1 MEREGGGVSYYLWI
15 PFTFIHQT
23 FRSLLLKL
31 FGLPSPY
38 DRRLP
43 EENEVEVEVEVEVV
57 EVSSRAYAKPKKV
70 VQKSREVSSGK
81 PGRKN

>member
-1 MEREGGGVSYYLWI
+1 MEREEGVSYYLWI
-15 PFTFIHQT
+15 PFKFIHQT

-31 FGLPSPY
+31 FGLPSPSS
-38 DRRLP
+38 DQHCLP
-43 EENEVEVEVEVEVV
+43 EEDEVEVV
-57 EVSSRAYAKPKKV
+57 EVSSRSFAKPKKV